1 MGPADVTLI
10 LNIVTRRLDCEVW
23 VYYVW

>member
-10 LNIVTRRLDCEVW
+10 LNIVTRRMDCEVW